1 MIRRKLVTAIAL
13 AGLLPAGLA
22 HAVGLGKVEVSS
34 ALNQPLEAE
43 IDLINVGDLDYSQ
56 IFVKLASQEDFD
68 RAGVDREYFLTKI
81 NFDVVLDRKT
91 GRNVIKLKTRDRV
104 QEPFLNFVVE
114 ARWPNGRVLREYTV
128 LLDLPVTQ
136 GRTST
141 PVRPAA
147 VSATRAATQPAPAA
161 TAKPVTSTATVT
173 SRTESK
179 PASTRPAGDRMH
191 GAVAAGSYRIQ
202 QGDSL
207 WNIAKEHKPGD
218 DLSVQQTMLA
228 IQAMNPEA
236 FYKNNIN
243 LIKAGYILRL
253 PDAGTVRQ
261 LTYDEAK
268 AEVAAQ
274 NQAWR
279 EGKERPV
286 PSKISAAVEAAPP
299 APVAEPEG
307 RLELSASGE
316 AAAAADG
323 AATEAVAPVEAEAAE
338 TAVASE
344 AQMDAAEENLAAAE
358 EQNAELQEKL
368 DVMEDQ
374 VKTMERLAE
383 LKDQQMAALQE
394 GAAQPAP
401 APQETETASSSLL
414 MYIGAGVLALLAILA
429 FLFMRRKKAV
439 DEAPSPLPQQPVL
452 VARTGTM
459 PPVVVDEDEQAAGSS
474 DTDELDAVAEE
485 VAATAETM
493 EADVADVEEE
503 VASEDATVT
512 MQSVPVAPTE
522 AQTGDVIGEADIYM
536 SLGRH
541 AQAASMLKGAIE
553 KEPSNMKLH
562 LKLLEVY
569 VDSNNKDAFLKH
581 FTSLQGTA
589 NAQTIGRAKELLLG
603 VDDAHEWLGEKRN
616 TGEMPTVTMDEISD
630 DILEAAAEDD
640 VPFGG
645 SDEVA
650 EETGDDTDNTEMG
663 IVELEDAGDFDFSSF
678 GAKEAEKAV
687 EAEEPETIDL
697 GVSDDL
703 DFLAGADES
712 NTKLDLAR
720 AYIDMGDIDG
730 AKDILQEV
738 IQEGNSAAKD
748 EARKLLASL

>member
-136 GRTST
+136 GRAST

-243 LIKAGYILRL
+243 LIKAGYVLRL

-299 APVAEPEG
+299 APVAEPDG
-307 RLELSASGE
+307 RLELSASGD

-323 AATEAVAPVEAEAAE
+323 AAEVVEPAANEAAEAA
-338 TAVASE
+338 VVDE

-401 APQETETASSSLL
+401 AQQETESASSSLL
-414 MYIGAGVLALLAILA
+414 MYIGAGVLALLAILV
-429 FLFMRRKKAV
+429 FLFMRRKKVA

-459 PPVVVDEDEQAAGSS
+459 PPVVVDEEEQVAGSS

-503 VASEDATVT
+503 VASDDATVT

-581 FTSLQGTA
+581 FTSLQASA

-603 VDDAHEWLGEKRN
+603 VDDAHEWLGERRD
-616 TGEMPTVTMDEISD
+616 TGEMPTVTMDEID
-630 DILEAAAEDD
+630 NDVLEAAAEDD
-640 VPFGG
+640 VPFGS
-645 SDEVA
+645 SDDDALA
-650 EETGDDTDNTEMG
+650 EEESGDTREMG
-663 IVELEDAGDFDFSSF
+663 IVELEDTGDFDFSSF

-687 EAEEPETIDL
+687 EADEPETIDL